1 MDKNRRLLQESI
13 NKAVRSA
20 LFEQRKNERTLDTII
35 ESVVSKKLQML
46 REDKDTVETEN
57 KRNIVLSWLRQDT
70 VNVAAIRREL
80 EGEPETQEEEDAKRS
95 YFMKKVHGSDGKSFN
110 DSEINSLYAI
120 KSRLGQ

>member
-20 LFEQRKNERTLDTII
+20 LLEQRKNERTLDTII

-46 REDKDTVETEN
+46 REDTIETEN

-110 DSEINSLYAI
+110 DNEINSLYAI

>member
-20 LFEQRKNERTLDTII
+20 LLEQRKNERTLDTII

-46 REDKDTVETEN
+46 REDTVETEN